1 MLLNYFDTLR
11 RYGVPVTLVE
21 FLDFLGALKASLAFA
36 DREQFYF
43 LSRTVLVKDEKHF
56 DKFDRAIEAFFNG
69 VESLEGMLEALI
81 PEQWIRDAFEKELT
95 EEELEKIKTFDSL
108 EELIEQFKQR
118 LAEQDGRHEGGNKWI
133 GTGGTSPFGNN
144 GFHPE
149 GIRVGGE
156 SKQKKAV
163 KVWEKRTYKNLD
175 GDSGIG
181 ARNIQLA
188 LRRLRKFARS
198 GAADQLD
205 VDDTIRSTAKQAGL
219 LDIKMQSERHN
230 AVKVLMFF
238 DIGGSMDYHVAAC
251 EQLFSAVRSEF
262 KHLEFFYFHNCL
274 YEAVWRDNARR
285 YQQAT
290 SLFEVLNKYS
300 QDYKVIF
307 VGDAA
312 MSPHEILSAGGS
324 VEHWNEESGEAWMR
338 RLLGSYDQV
347 AWLNPIHESEWQY
360 SHSTAIMRELLQGHM
375 YPMTVNGLEDCMT
388 HLSR

>member
-1 MLLNYFDTLR
+1 M
-11 RYGVPVTLVE
+11 
-21 FLDFLGALKASLAFA
+21 
-36 DREQFYF
+36 
-43 LSRTVLVKDEKHF
+43 
-56 DKFDRAIEAFFNG
+56 
-69 VESLEGMLEALI
+69 
-81 PEQWIRDAFEKELT
+81 
-95 EEELEKIKTFDSL
+95 
-108 EELIEQFKQR
+108 IEQFKQR

-290 SLFEVLNKYS
+290 PLFEVLNKYS